1 MVTTPTT
8 YNSSRR
14 QPAAPR
20 WQNINSGA
28 ANMSRPDLGSTL
40 PSSLSPQ
47 DAYPPI
53 ISSFWVTHTDDGTG
67 EVAEKVEGSMETDDD
82 VLEVMMSK
90 QYISPSHSH
99 PHLPLGTN
107 HNYWLLTSTLTA
119 LQPSSCQ

>member
-1 MVTTPTT
+1 
-8 YNSSRR
+8 
-14 QPAAPR
+14 
-20 WQNINSGA
+20 
-28 ANMSRPDLGSTL
+28 MSRPDLGSTL

-53 ISSFWVTHTDDGTG
+53 ISSFWVTHRDDGTG

-90 QYISPSHSH
+90 QYSSTSHSH

-107 HNYWLLTSTLTA
+107 HNYWLPTSTLTA
-119 LQPSSCQ
+119 LQPDPVNRYQSWTDSTALCHWEQIFI